1 MNRSAFLK
9 WIAFSL
15 LALYLLLAFILLI
28 DPNFFGLTRGD
39 AIRFSQSDIFWKKP
53 ILSNLQ
59 TLQTYFLERSAKVE
73 PEFDPSTLS
82 GEELYKYYIFEI
94 AEDYENV
101 EPELV
106 ISLVERESN
115 FQPTATNANGT
126 CVGLMQISTKYHMPR
141 ARELGVSNLRDPY
154 RNLLTGIDLLSD
166 LIDMAGGD
174 IPYAL
179 MLYNMK
185 TADANALHA
194 QGRTTNY
201 VRTIL
206 ARQEEIKKEVRSYA

>member
-1 MNRSAFLK
+1 MKRLDIIRTVFVFL
-9 WIAFSL
+9 SL
-15 LALYLLLAFILLI
+15 FLWALAFE
-28 DPNFFGLTRGD
+28 NTRQGIYQD
-39 AIRFSQSDIFWKKP
+39 SIRFSSNSAKKP
-53 ILSNLQ
+53 VLGHSCTVSSYL
-59 TLQTYFLERSAKVE
+59 LERSAKAE
-73 PEFDPSTLS
+73 PKFDPSTLS

-94 AEDYENV
+94 TEDYENV

-115 FQPTATNANGT
+115 FQPIATNANGT
-126 CVGLMQISTKYHMPR
+126 CVGLMQISTKYHLSR

-154 RNLLTGIDLLSD
+154 GNLLTGIDLLSD
-166 LIDMAGGD
+166 LIDMAEGD

-185 TADANALHA
+185 TEDANALHA